1 MLEELVLAGG
11 EDVFD
16 RRLERS
22 GEVRVA
28 LVEFALE
35 PVPGLAFG
43 FCAYFFDSHFNSF
56 GSAWKRQK
64 YA

>member
-16 RRLERS
+16 RCLERS